1 MEEAESLVPWQHL
14 IREDNDQFRLD
25 CRGVRAAG
33 AANNLLQPTDA
44 RAAWSSYVLISG
56 FVPSFSD
63 LLASGRAM
71 SAQQGRY
78 ERKEMVH
85 EHR

>member
-1 MEEAESLVPWQHL
+1 MHDIHAFLLFHL
-14 IREDNDQFRLD
+14 KLKQLCLD

-33 AANNLLQPTDA
+33 AANNLLQPTVA

-63 LLASGRAM
+63 LPASGRAM
-71 SAQQGRY
+71 AAEQGR
-78 ERKEMVH
+78 
-85 EHR
+85 